1 MSSPPG
7 SEMGPGQIVTWGKS
21 TVCEVDAF
29 GLNYSWTVSSSKH
42 MPFDWGV
49 P

>member
-42 MPFDWGV
+42 MAFDWSGQ
-49 P
+49 